1 MPPGEWRWHWSAGTF
16 GERCADRRYARGRRA
31 GVDVLAGQGANL
43 SDANASAVSPGVP
56 LKDGTT
62 TSVTPCVVADPLI
75 LNVAAGNAKSGKV
88 IIYFR

>member
-1 MPPGEWRWHWSAGTF
+1 VCHPASGGGTGRLAPSGSAARTDVTL
-16 GERCADRRYARGRRA
+16 ADAA
-31 GVDVLAGQGANL
+31 PASTSGQGANL